1 MFSDFK
7 WMIKEALKL
16 FLYCIFY
23 SEFHI
28 ELLLSSRICKPIK
41 IHVQTETVLYEI
53 KNMLTPPPTFQAEPL
68 QI

>member
-1 MFSDFK
+1 
-7 WMIKEALKL
+7 MIKEALKL

-41 IHVQTETVLYEI
+41 IHMKAETVLYEI
-53 KNMLTPPPTFQAEPL
+53 KNMFTSPPPPTFQAEPL